1 MGNSKFE
8 IRNSKS
14 GDPVKSL
21 FLRIF
26 LLFWLV
32 MVVVA
37 VVLVLTSPFFTR
49 SRSRVEHW
57 QEGAESLA
65 RKRVDWVAERIGET
79 GTIEGRGRRGGGRGR
94 YPTEIFIFDGE
105 GREVM
110 GRPAPEPARDLAR
123 RVAVGGEEEAE
134 RRGGLHLVARPVSDP
149 EGKTLVV
156 VGALHRPP
164 RTIDLLE
171 PRALWIRLAVL
182 ALVVGALSFWLARYL
197 SAPVGLLRRA
207 TQRLSAG
214 DLSARVG
221 GPVDRRSDEIGALA
235 RDFDEMAERLET
247 VLGSQRRLLRDVSHE
262 LRSPLARLRVA
273 LELARNR
280 AGAAAGN
287 PLDRI
292 DRETTRL
299 DELIDRLL
307 LLERL
312 EAGEPGS
319 EILDFDLAALLS
331 EVVDDASFEAAPA
344 GREVRLD
351 SYPPCPM
358 RGHPGLIRSALDN
371 VIRNAISHAPEGS
384 KIEVELHAESGEA
397 TVSIRDHGAGVPD
410 GHLEALFEPFA
421 RVADAR
427 ERSTGG
433 AGLGLA
439 ITRRAVEIH
448 GGAVT
453 ASNHPDGGLEVVIHL
468 PSNPS

>member
-1 MGNSKFE
+1 MN
-8 IRNSKS
+8 
-14 GDPVKSL
+14 SL

-32 MVVVA
+32 MVAVA

-57 QEGAESLA
+57 QEGAEGLA

-79 GTIEGRGRRGGGRGR
+79 GAIEGRGRRGGGRGR
-94 YPTEIFIFDGE
+94 HPTEIFIFDGE

-123 RVAVGGEEEAE
+123 RVAAGGEEEAE

-164 RTIDLLE
+164 RIVDLLE
-171 PRALWIRLAVL
+171 PRALWFRLGVL
-182 ALVVGALSFWLARYL
+182 ALVVGTLSFWLARYL
-197 SAPVGLLRRA
+197 SAPVDLLRRA

-280 AGAAAGN
+280 AGAGAGD

-292 DRETTRL
+292 ERETARL

-312 EAGEPGS
+312 EAGEPGT
-319 EILDFDLAALLS
+319 EVLDFDLAALLS

-351 SYPPCPM
+351 PYPPCPM

-371 VIRNAISHAPEGS
+371 VIRNAIRHAPEGS
-384 KIEVELHAESGEA
+384 KIEVELHAEGREA

-410 GHLEALFEPFA
+410 GDLKALFEPFA

-427 ERSTGG
+427 ERTTGG

-448 GGAVT
+448 GGTVT

-468 PSNPS
+468 PSSPT

>member
-1 MGNSKFE
+1 MANPKFE

-14 GDPVKSL
+14 SDLVNTL

-26 LLFWLV
+26 LWFWLA
-32 MVVVA
+32 MVAVV

-57 QEGAESLA
+57 QEGAEGVV
-65 RKRVDWVAERIGET
+65 RKQVDWVADRIGET
-79 GTIEGRGRRGGGRGR
+79 GAIDGRGRRGRGRGR
-94 YPTEIFIFDGE
+94 PPTEIFIFDGE

-110 GRPAPEPARDLAR
+110 GRLAPEPARDLAR
-123 RVAVGGEEEAE
+123 RVASGGEEEAE

-149 EGKTLVV
+149 DGKTLVV
-156 VGALHRPP
+156 VGALRQPP
-164 RTIDLLE
+164 RAVDLLE
-171 PRALWIRLAVL
+171 PQALWLRLAVL

-197 SAPVGLLRRA
+197 SAPVGSLRRA
-207 TQRLSAG
+207 TQRLSDG

-221 GPVDRRSDEIGALA
+221 GSVARRSDEIGDLA
-235 RDFDEMAERLET
+235 RDFDEMAERLESL
-247 VLGSQRRLLRDVSHE
+247 LGSERRLLRDVSHE

-280 AGAAAGN
+280 AGEGAAK

-292 DRETTRL
+292 DREATRL
-299 DELIDRLL
+299 DELIGRLL
-307 LLERL
+307 LLQRL
-312 EAGEPGS
+312 EAGEPGT
-319 EILDFDLAALLS
+319 EVVDFDLSALLS

-351 SYPPCPM
+351 PCPPCPM
-358 RGHPGLIRSALDN
+358 RGHPGLIRSAFDN
-371 VIRNAISHAPEGS
+371 VIRNAIRHTPEGTAVQVTES
-384 KIEVELHAESGEA
+384 CGGEGAEI
-397 TVSIRDHGAGVPD
+397 TVRDHGPGVPEE
-410 GHLEALFEPFA
+410 HLETLFEPFA

-427 ERSTGG
+427 ERTTGG

-453 ASNHPDGGLEVVIHL
+453 ARNHPDGGLEISIRL
-468 PSNPS
+468 PSSAT

>member
-1 MGNSKFE
+1 M
-8 IRNSKS
+8 
-14 GDPVKSL
+14 SL

-26 LLFWLV
+26 LWLWLA
-32 MVVVA
+32 MVVVV

-49 SRSRVEHW
+49 TRSRVEHW
-57 QEGAESLA
+57 QEGAESLT
-65 RKRVDWVAERIGET
+65 RKRVNWVAERIGET
-79 GTIEGRGRRGGGRGR
+79 GAIEARGRHGGGPGR
-94 YPTEIFIFDGE
+94 SPTAIFIFDGE

-123 RVAVGGEEEAE
+123 RVAAGGEEEAE

-164 RTIDLLE
+164 RPVDLLE
-171 PRALWIRLAVL
+171 PRALWPRLAVL

-197 SAPVGLLRRA
+197 SAPVGSLRRA
-207 TQRLSAG
+207 TQRLSGG

-221 GPVDRRSDEIGALA
+221 GPVDRRSDEIGGLA
-235 RDFDEMAERLET
+235 RDFDEMAERLEIL
-247 VLGSQRRLLRDVSHE
+247 LGSQRRLLGDVSHE

-273 LELARNR
+273 LELARDR
-280 AGAAAGN
+280 AGEAAGD

-292 DRETTRL
+292 DREATRL

-312 EAGEPGS
+312 EVGEP
-319 EILDFDLAALLS
+319 ETEVVDFDLAALLS

-351 SYPPCPM
+351 RWPPCPM
-358 RGHPGLIRSALDN
+358 RGHPGLIRSAFDN
-371 VIRNAISHAPEGS
+371 VIRNAIRHTPEGS
-384 KIEVELHAESGEA
+384 QVEIEPHAEGGTA
-397 TVSIRDHGAGVPD
+397 TVSIRDHGPGVPD
-410 GHLEALFEPFA
+410 GHLETLFEPFA

-427 ERSTGG
+427 ERTTGG

-448 GGAVT
+448 GGTVSAR
-453 ASNHPDGGLEVVIHL
+453 NHPDGGFEVVIQL
-468 PSNPS
+468 PSTRA